1 MGKPRQQVISRFFAP
16 KPRPDADADADADAG
31 NTSVGN
37 PRPSHKIAAT
47 LSFSPSSS
55 ASKRSLAQSPTRAPK
70 RPRLI
75 PNSNPSLHQRFLNK
89 LFEPSN
95 PSSESSK
102 PNAGGPKYT
111 PLELQILDLKSKHP
125 DVLLMVEVGYKYRF
139 FGDDAEIA
147 AKVLG
152 IFAHMDHNFLTASV
166 PTFRLNFHVR
176 RLVGAGYKVGVVK
189 QTETAAIKAHGENRL
204 GPFARGLSALYT
216 MATIEAAEDMG
227 GGGGGG
233 EEEGAGGESNNY
245 LVCVVEREVAI
256 RKRECEIE
264 GGFDVRVGMVAVE
277 VSTGDVLHAEFNDNV
292 MRSGLEAVILS
303 LSPAEILL
311 GEPLSTTTEKMLL
324 AYAGPASNVRVERA
338 SRDCFNDGGAL
349 AEVVSLYEN
358 INNDNFT
365 AEHVLENTTI
375 GKEENHPIGI
385 EGIMGMPELAVQA
398 LALTI
403 RHLKQFGFERILI
416 LGASFRPF
424 SSSIEMTLSANA
436 LHQLE
441 VLKNNSDG
449 SAEGSLLQ
457 VMNYTCTAFGSRLLR
472 QWVSHPLRDR
482 NLISARLDAVAEI
495 AKSIGSHK
503 ASEDVFDP
511 DGENLSK
518 VRSPPVVNSI
528 ISSVLTMLG
537 KCSDVQR
544 GLTRIFHR
552 TATPAEFISVV
563 HMILLA
569 GKQLQKL
576 HIGDDDSNENIQVMT
591 VKSTLLRRLIV
602 AASSPSIIAHSTRL
616 LSCLNRSAAD
626 QGDILN
632 IFNAGNDQ
640 FLEVSRSHTSV
651 HEAEEKLNSLIAQY
665 RKLLGIRNLEFMC
678 VSGITHLIEL
688 PLDTRVPRN
697 WLKVNSTKKAVRYHP
712 PEVLAGLEE
721 LLLAKEKLA
730 VVCRTAWDRFLMGFS
745 KYYGQFQASV
755 QALAALDCLHSL
767 AILSKTQNYIRPS
780 FVGDEEPVQINICS
794 GRHPVL
800 ESILRDNF
808 VPNDTCMH
816 EDGEYCQIVTGPNMG
831 GKSCYIRQVA
841 LIAIMAQVGSFVPAS
856 SAKLHVLDGIF
867 TRMGLS
873 DSIQQGTSTFFEELS
888 ETSHILQNCSSRS
901 LVIIDE
907 LGRGTSTY
915 DGVAIAYATLHYL
928 LKQKKCM
935 TLFVTHYPK
944 VMDIQH
950 EFEGSVAAYHV
961 SYLTSK
967 KPLKVAYSR
976 KGFSAENLD
985 QGEVTFLY
993 KVVRGASD
1001 KSFGLNVAR
1010 LAQLPPSCITLA
1022 AIMAAKMESALSSC
1036 GRRQSQQLI
1045 SLAARERCSSDCRTL
1060 KEESKCYHDL
1070 ATGLHQLL
1078 SFLRG
1083 ASDDANHVSIFS
1095 SLKDAKEV
1103 ASNMIEC
1110 YSKSVGQRDFT
1121 KALLA

>member
-16 KPRPDADADADADAG
+16 KPRPDADVEAG
-31 NTSVGN
+31 AGDSSVGK
-37 PRPSHKIAAT
+37 PRPSPKIAAT

-55 ASKRSLAQSPTRAPK
+55 ASKRSLAQSPTLAPK

-95 PSSESSK
+95 VSSESSK
-102 PNAGGPKYT
+102 PNCGTTKYT
-111 PLELQILDLKSKHP
+111 PLELQVLDLKSKHP
-125 DVLLMVEVGYKYRF
+125 DVILMVEVGYKYRF

-147 AKVLG
+147 AKVLR

-227 GGGGGG
+227 GGGGG
-233 EEEGAGGESNNY
+233 EEGAGGEGNNY
-245 LVCVVEREVAI
+245 LVCVVEREFVI
-256 RKRECEIE
+256 RNRECEIE
-264 GGFDVRVGMVAVE
+264 GGFGVRVGMVAVE

-303 LSPAEILL
+303 LTPAEILL

-338 SRDCFNDGGAL
+338 SRDCFNEGGAL

-358 INNDNFT
+358 NNDNLT
-365 AEHVLENTTI
+365 AEHGLENTTI

-403 RHLKQFGFERILI
+403 RHLKQFGFERILF

-424 SSSIEMTLSANA
+424 SSNIEMTLSANA

-457 VMNYTCTAFGSRLLR
+457 VMNHTCTPFGSRLLKH
-472 QWVSHPLRDR
+472 WVSHPLRDR

-495 AKSIGSHK
+495 AKSIDSHK
-503 ASEDVFDP
+503 ASEVVFDL
-511 DGENLSK
+511 DGENLCK
-518 VRSPPVVNSI
+518 VLSPPVVNSI
-528 ISSVLTMLG
+528 ISSVLTMLA
-537 KCSDVQR
+537 KCCDIQR

-552 TATPAEFISVV
+552 TATPTEFISVI

-576 HIGDDDSNENIQVMT
+576 HIGDDDCNDNVQVMT

-602 AASSPSIIAHSTRL
+602 TASSPSIIAHSTKL

-665 RKLLGIRNLEFMC
+665 RKQLGIQNLEFMC

-688 PLDTRVPRN
+688 PLDTRVPTN
-697 WLKVNSTKKAVRYHP
+697 WLKINSTKKAVRYHP

-721 LLLAKEKLA
+721 LLFAKEKLT
-730 VVCRTAWDRFLMGFS
+730 VVCRTAWDHFLMGFG
-745 KYYGQFQASV
+745 KYYAQFQAAV

-800 ESILRDNF
+800 ETILRDNF

-816 EDGEYCQIVTGPNMG
+816 ADGEYCQIVTGPNMG

-873 DSIQQGTSTFFEELS
+873 DSIQQGTSTFFEEIS
-888 ETSHILQNCSSRS
+888 ETSHILQHCSSRS

-928 LKQKKCM
+928 LKHKKCM

-944 VMDIQH
+944 IMDIQH

-967 KPLKVAYSR
+967 KPLEVAYSR
-976 KGFSAENLD
+976 KGFSSENLD

-1010 LAQLPPSCITLA
+1010 LAQ
-1022 AIMAAKMESALSSC
+1022 
-1036 GRRQSQQLI
+1036 
-1045 SLAARERCSSDCRTL
+1045 
-1060 KEESKCYHDL
+1060 
-1070 ATGLHQLL
+1070 
-1078 SFLRG
+1078 
-1083 ASDDANHVSIFS
+1083 
-1095 SLKDAKEV
+1095 
-1103 ASNMIEC
+1103 
-1110 YSKSVGQRDFT
+1110 
-1121 KALLA
+1121 